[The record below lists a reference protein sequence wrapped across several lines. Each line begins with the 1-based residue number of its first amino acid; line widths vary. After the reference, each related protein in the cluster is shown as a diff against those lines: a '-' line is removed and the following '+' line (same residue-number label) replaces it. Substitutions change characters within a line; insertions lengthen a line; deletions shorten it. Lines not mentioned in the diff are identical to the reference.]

1 MNSRKVSVHG
11 KKIIVRR
18 SKIKNFQV
26 ELPNDWKLSNE
37 LNFYGEK
44 RVKIFVKNKKFKFLS

>member
-44 RVKIFVKNKKFKFLS
+44 RVKIFAKNGKN